1 MANIFSL
8 YGSIFIDNEK
18 ANKSIDDTTEK
29 GKKSSTSLKESFG
42 SIVKNAT
49 QVGTA
54 VVGATTA
61 ITTGTMA
68 FVTNVA
74 DTAGDLDDIR
84 QRVGMTA
91 EEFQKYAYVAK
102 MSGVESS
109 TLEKAMVKQQ
119 KAFADAKEGSTAMIE
134 AYERLGINI
143 NEIGTAGESFDLV
156 IKALADMEDET
167 TRNAIANDIFG
178 KSYADLTT
186 IFLQGSEGI
195 DSFKQEVEDLGGVIS
210 DEAVEAGANLGDQL
224 DRIKTAIGGAVNAIG
239 AKLMPIISEILQLI
253 IDNLPTIQAMFD
265 ALAPVLVNT
274 LQTILPIFMNFVQT
288 LLPIL
293 LDLINQLLPPITN
306 IISILLPIF
315 TNVLQIILPPLIQII
330 QALLPAFLP
339 LIQAI
344 LPLLQPITD
353 LLLYLT
359 NTILV
364 PVIGVITS
372 ITSVISSGLSV
383 ALKALTPV
391 LQGVSKIFS
400 DVFGGLFNV
409 VKTPINFIIDG
420 LNNFIKML
428 NKIKVPDWVPGVGG
442 KGINIPLIKKLRVGL
457 EYVPYDDMPA
467 MLHKGERVLDADE
480 AREYREKEISPQQE
494 SVVNYYNNII
504 VEKLEVRKESD
515 IKRIAEE
522 LLYLQKKKV
531 A

>member
-1 MANIFSL
+1 M
-8 YGSIFIDNEK
+8 
-18 ANKSIDDTTEK
+18 
-29 GKKSSTSLKESFG
+29 
-42 SIVKNAT
+42 
-49 QVGTA
+49 
-54 VVGATTA
+54 
-61 ITTGTMA
+61 
-68 FVTNVA
+68 
-74 DTAGDLDDIR
+74 
-84 QRVGMTA
+84 
-91 EEFQKYAYVAK
+91 
-102 MSGVESS
+102 
-109 TLEKAMVKQQ
+109 
-119 KAFADAKEGSTAMIE
+119 
-134 AYERLGINI
+134 
-143 NEIGTAGESFDLV
+143 
-156 IKALADMEDET
+156 
-167 TRNAIANDIFG
+167 
-178 KSYADLTT
+178 
-186 IFLQGSEGI
+186 
-195 DSFKQEVEDLGGVIS
+195 
-210 DEAVEAGANLGDQL
+210 
-224 DRIKTAIGGAVNAIG
+224 
-239 AKLMPIISEILQLI
+239 
-253 IDNLPTIQAMFD
+253 
-265 ALAPVLVNT
+265 
-274 LQTILPIFMNFVQT
+274 
-288 LLPIL
+288 
-293 LDLINQLLPPITN
+293 
-306 IISILLPIF
+306 PIF

-330 QALLPAFLP
+330 QALLPALLP

-364 PVIGVITS
+364 PVISVITS
-372 ITSVISSGLSV
+372 ITSAISSGLSV

-494 SVVNYYNNII
+494 SVVNYYNNIT